1 MTGMVIP
8 IQIEG
13 GRSTAAKS
21 GQQRTGGE
29 TAIRKPLRKKNSRQ
43 KCRTFNIEIE
53 LEGFTGKESAERKNG
68 ISCQQGPSKMSVNV
82 PLTQGKKM
90 PRRSSSK
97 DLRGVIRRQS
107 SKDLRTGGILRR
119 QSSRDMVGGCCKKV
133 TNPNQTEHKD
143 SKLSRMISGQSIGDV
158 CLPSLD
164 ERFTIRRDSINGLRI
179 ISKLDQSQTEALAQ
193 LADIALSSAEES
205 EVEFS
210 KFQTEALKT
219 HNKYRA
225 RHGVEDLVL
234 DFELCAR
241 AQEYSDT
248 LASTDTFEHSGDP
261 HLGENLYWSWSS
273 DPAWRC
279 GGEEPVTS
287 WYDECRGYRYEVEP
301 RETDTGHF
309 TQLVWS
315 SSRHLGVGVSQSA
328 KTGRF
333 YVVMKYDP
341 PGNVIGSYT
350 RHVNRPKH

>member
-13 GRSTAAKS
+13 GRSPAAKC
-21 GQQRTGGE
+21 GPQRTGGE

-53 LEGFTGKESAERKNG
+53 LEGFAGKESAERKNG
-68 ISCQQGPSKMSVNV
+68 ISCQGPSKMSVSV
-82 PLTQGKKM
+82 PLAQGKKM

-234 DFELCAR
+234 DAELCAR

-273 DPAWRC
+273 DPSWRC

-328 KTGRF
+328 NTGRF

>member
-1 MTGMVIP
+1 MVGMVIP

-13 GRSTAAKS
+13 GRSPAAKS
-21 GQQRTGGE
+21 GQHRTGGDVV
-29 TAIRKPLRKKNSRQ
+29 IRKPLRKKNSRQ

-53 LEGFTGKESAERKNG
+53 LEGFTAERKNG
-68 ISCQQGPSKMSVNV
+68 ISSQQGENKMSVSV
-82 PLTQGKKM
+82 PVPSKKVT
-90 PRRSSSK
+90 RRTSSK

-107 SKDLRTGGILRR
+107 SKDLRTGIIRR
-119 QSSRDMVGGCCKKV
+119 QSSRDMLGGGGCSKKV
-133 TNPNQTEHKD
+133 TNPNQTQHKD
-143 SKLSRMISGQSIGDV
+143 TKLSRMISDQSSGDV
-158 CLPSLD
+158 CMPSLD

-179 ISKLDQSQTEALAQ
+179 ISKLDQSQCEALDG
-193 LADIALSSAEES
+193 LADIALCSAEES
-205 EVEFS
+205 PVIFS

-225 RHGVEDLVL
+225 RHGAVDLVL
-234 DFELCAR
+234 DHELCSR
-241 AQEYSDT
+241 AQEYADC

-287 WYDECRGYRYEVEP
+287 WYEECRGYSYEVEP
-301 RETDTGHF
+301 RDPGTGHF

-315 SSRHLGVGVSQSA
+315 SSRHLGVGVSQSDN
-328 KTGRF
+328 TGRF

-350 RHVNRPKH
+350 RHVNRPKY